1 MRLAGGELKTDKNI
15 VDELKNRFPGGI
27 LKVGELREGQ
37 LLVEL
42 RREDLPRVMEYAH
55 NTLDGQFLTMAGA
68 DYVDSLNRFIV
79 DYVLGWY
86 EQGAVII
93 FRAVVPRGDESF
105 PASTPLIPVADWYER
120 EVKETLGLNP
130 VGHPNPRKLLTSD
143 DWPEDLFPMRKGF
156 RNEAPPPVKADAKF
170 PFIEP
175 ENAGSFNVVP
185 YGPYH
190 FAIHEPIYFRF
201 HVDGERITAADI
213 RAGFNYRGLEKIAE
227 TKMSYETIPFVA
239 ERICGICGSVHGEAY
254 SQALERAAG
263 FETPERARWIRAMML
278 EIERIHSHLLWLGVA
293 THMVGFDS
301 GLMQFWRVRERIMF
315 LAELLTGNRKQYG
328 MIVPGG
334 VRRDIREDKREKAL
348 REVSEILAEYQELL
362 DAALGLGTLQTRL
375 RGVGYLSNED
385 ARRYSVMGPV
395 ARASG
400 VNIDARRDYPYEAY
414 PHFEFETPVQTG
426 GDVLARTVVRAYDTL
441 ESIKI
446 VKQALETLP
455 DGPVHTPIDYIPPD
469 VTSVGLVEGPRGTDV
484 HYLITG
490 GEDTVYRWRVRAPT
504 YANLPVTPLMLVGE
518 TLADATVVIGS
529 VDPCISCTE
538 RMMVVDDRTGEE
550 RVISGQGSLE
560 GIK

>member
-1 MRLAGGELKTDKNI
+1 LKREDLPQVLDYAHNS
-15 VDELKNRFPGGI
+15 L
-27 LKVGELREGQ
+27 EGQ
-37 LLVEL
+37 LL
-42 RREDLPRVMEYAH
+42 
-55 NTLDGQFLTMAGA
+55 TMAGT
-68 DYVDSLNRFIV
+68 DYVESLNHFIV

-86 EQGAVII
+86 EQGTILIV
-93 FRAVVPRGDESF
+93 RASVPKGDENF
-105 PASTPLIPVADWYER
+105 PASTPRMPVADWYER

-143 DWPEDLFPMRKGF
+143 DWPEDLFPMRKSF
-156 RNEAPPPVKADAKF
+156 KNETPPPIKADAKF
-170 PFIEP
+170 PFVAP

-201 HVDGERITAADI
+201 HVDGERITGVDL

-227 TKMSYETIPFVA
+227 TRMSYETVPFVA

-254 SQALERAAG
+254 SQALEGAAG
-263 FETPERARWIRAMML
+263 FEAPERAKWIRTIML

-334 VRRDIREDKREKAL
+334 VRRDIREDKKEKAL
-348 REVSEILAEYQELL
+348 REVAEILGEYQELL
-362 DAALGLGTLQTRL
+362 DAALGLSTLQSRL
-375 RGVGYLSNED
+375 KGVGYLSKGD
-385 ARRYSVMGPV
+385 AEKYSVMGPV

-400 VNIDARRDYPYEAY
+400 VDIDARRDYPYEAY

-446 VKQALETLP
+446 VKQALESLP
-455 DGPVHTPIDYIPPD
+455 DGPVHIPIDYIPPD
-469 VTSVGLVEGPRGTDV
+469 MTSVGLVEGPRGTDV

-504 YANLPVTPLMLVGE
+504 YANLPATPLMLMGQ
-518 TLADATVVIGS
+518 TLADASVVIGS

-550 RVISGQGSLE
+550 RIISGRGLVE
-560 GIK
+560 GPA

>member
-1 MRLAGGELKTDKNI
+1 
-15 VDELKNRFPGGI
+15 
-27 LKVGELREGQ
+27 
-37 LLVEL
+37 
-42 RREDLPRVMEYAH
+42 
-55 NTLDGQFLTMAGA
+55 
-68 DYVDSLNRFIV
+68 
-79 DYVLGWY
+79 
-86 EQGAVII
+86 
-93 FRAVVPRGDESF
+93 
-105 PASTPLIPVADWYER
+105 
-120 EVKETLGLNP
+120 
-130 VGHPNPRKLLTSD
+130 
-143 DWPEDLFPMRKGF
+143 
-156 RNEAPPPVKADAKF
+156 
-170 PFIEP
+170 
-175 ENAGSFNVVP
+175 
-185 YGPYH
+185 
-190 FAIHEPIYFRF
+190 
-201 HVDGERITAADI
+201 
-213 RAGFNYRGLEKIAE
+213 
-227 TKMSYETIPFVA
+227 
-239 ERICGICGSVHGEAY
+239 
-254 SQALERAAG
+254 
-263 FETPERARWIRAMML
+263 ML

-348 REVSEILAEYQELL
+348 REVSEIQAEYQELL

-375 RGVGYLSNED
+375 RDVGYLSNED

-414 PHFEFETPVQTG
+414 PNFDFETPVQTG

-441 ESIKI
+441 ESMKI

-504 YANLPVTPLMLVGE
+504 YANLPATPLMLVGE

-550 RVISGQGSLE
+550 RVISGQGSPE
-560 GIK
+560 GIR